1 MISIEGLPLSEYK
14 FKEAFNVWIS
24 KRDRRAFKAMFDL
37 RVQIHCIEG
46 AYCSERCTKCTESG
60 WCQWNRLWAWSYW
73 NQNKKVG
80 RAVNGSSKKKCW
92 QYLIHTFVYVLK
104 QWCICQVYNLSIF
117 SNCSCKVFF
126 YLTCNLRFL
135 LQCGIFFHPTTTTII
150 FASQG
155 LRSALLIF
163 TLGIVRR
170 IFKVTQWRFICNAA
184 SGSCNQSERTLHFPS
199 SCQQRHLFRL

>member
-1 MISIEGLPLSEYK
+1 
-14 FKEAFNVWIS
+14 
-24 KRDRRAFKAMFDL
+24 
-37 RVQIHCIEG
+37 
-46 AYCSERCTKCTESG
+46 
-60 WCQWNRLWAWSYW
+60 
-73 NQNKKVG
+73 
-80 RAVNGSSKKKCW
+80 
-92 QYLIHTFVYVLK
+92 
-104 QWCICQVYNLSIF
+104 
-117 SNCSCKVFF
+117 
-126 YLTCNLRFL
+126 LTCNLRFL